1 MTTIPELLKLYKNGL
16 LQLFYH
22 RGEDGERGRL
32 SLLKVA
38 IILVYI
44 LIYIFAFLQFIESNI
59 SEETIQSYYNNAII
73 LEKPAEMF
81 PLSIYGFIALLLN
94 SILIIGIIYFI
105 ITRDKP
111 LTVKRVKTAW
121 KRVSDILSQTPQNKP
136 RSVAFLVIVLIISAY
151 SVLFLGILPSN
162 YTDIE
167 LALYWTAKG
176 AYLVWL
182 LISPF
187 LVFSA
192 LLISFD
198 VFAKDYPKL
207 MKGFNPRLVIFFLS
221 SLIVSMAIFVTTPII
236 FGVSLESEA
245 PAFDAPKI
253 SLEGFEGVYYFE
265 IGLFWTIIGIFLIV
279 ISVFSLI
286 IIEIIVS
293 KMRGFNKIRERR
305 KANLLLFF
313 PFILI
318 FVISQAIPL
327 TFTFGLRLKTLNK
340 VLDLISLVIMLFF
353 AIFRVLG
360 IQETSK
366 THDFEKKHMLN
377 PRRWLASVPPYSKA
391 LFVLCL
397 AFAAFYS
404 SLEANLILT
413 LYGVQNLMKFLRLIW
428 YMTIGTT
435 FVFFFVFW
443 RFKPIDES
451 TSIITDEIGN

>member
-1 MTTIPELLKLYKNGL
+1 MTTIPELLRLYKNGL

-32 SLLKVA
+32 SLLK
-38 IILVYI
+38 ITIFLVYI
-44 LIYIFAFLQFIESNI
+44 LAYVFAFLQFIESNI
-59 SEETIQSYYNNAII
+59 SEEVVQSYYNNAIV

-81 PLSIYGFIALLLN
+81 PLSVYGFIALLLN
-94 SILIIGIIYFI
+94 SMLIIAIFYFI

-111 LTVKRVKTAW
+111 LTVKRVKTTW
-121 KRVSDILSQTPQNKP
+121 KRIRDFISQKFPKKPQ
-136 RSVAFLVIVLIISAY
+136 SVAFLVIVLIISIF
-151 SVLFLGILPSN
+151 STLFLGIIPSS

-167 LALYWTAKG
+167 LALYWTAKA

-182 LISPF
+182 LISPV

-192 LLISFD
+192 FLVSID

-207 MKGFNPRLVIFFLS
+207 MKGFNPRLVFFFLGC
-221 SLIVSMAIFVTTPII
+221 LIVTMAVFVTTPII
-236 FGVSLESEA
+236 FGVSLESDV

-253 SLEGFEGVYYFE
+253 SLEGFEGVFYFE
-265 IGLFWTIIGIFLIV
+265 IGLFWMILGITLTLI
-279 ISVFSLI
+279 SMFSLI

-313 PFILI
+313 PFIFI
-318 FVISQAIPL
+318 FVISQAIPSI
-327 TFTFGLRLKTLNK
+327 FTFRLRLKTLND
-340 VLDLISLVIMLFF
+340 VLDLISLFLMLFF
-353 AIFRVLG
+353 AIFQVLG

-366 THDFEKKHMLN
+366 PHDLEKKDMIS
-377 PRRWLASVPPYSKA
+377 PRKWLESVPPYSKA
-391 LFVLCL
+391 LFVLFL

-413 LYGVQNLMKFLRLIW
+413 LYGVQNLIRFVRLIW
-428 YMTIGTT
+428 FMTIGTT
-435 FVFFFVFW
+435 FVFIFVFW
-443 RFKPIDES
+443 RYKP
-451 TSIITDEIGN
+451 TDEITSMNPNEIIH